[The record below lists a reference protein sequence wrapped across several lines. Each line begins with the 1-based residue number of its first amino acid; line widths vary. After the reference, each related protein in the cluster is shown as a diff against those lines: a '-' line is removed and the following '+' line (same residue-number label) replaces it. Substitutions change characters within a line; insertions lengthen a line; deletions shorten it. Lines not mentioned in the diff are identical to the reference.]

1 MDQQTAEK
9 LERLLAYR
17 LLLRPQEVSEV
28 CAVSLPVVYQW
39 FHQDGFPVIRE
50 GRALRVTVD
59 GLRQWLA
66 DRAAN
71 GG

>member
-17 LLLRPQEVSEV
+17 VLLRPSEV
-28 CAVSLPVVYQW
+28 AAVCGLSLPVVYSW
-39 FHQDGFPVIRE
+39 FHQEGFPVIRE
-50 GRALRVTVD
+50 GRALRVSVD